1 MTKANVTE
9 RLETVDEIFQDQ
21 FDDTQEDTTQSI
33 NLLLCSYPF
42 RFRYH

>member
-1 MTKANVTE
+1 MTKVNVTE
-9 RLETVDEIFQDQ
+9 RLETVEEIFRNP
-21 FDDTQEDTTQSI
+21 FDDPQEDSKQSI